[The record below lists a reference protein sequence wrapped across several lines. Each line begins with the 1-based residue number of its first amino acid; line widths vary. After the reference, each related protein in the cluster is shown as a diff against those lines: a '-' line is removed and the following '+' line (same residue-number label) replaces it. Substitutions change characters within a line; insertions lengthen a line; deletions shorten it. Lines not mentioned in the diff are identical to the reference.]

1 MKEVK
6 KCSISGIAFTLDIDA
21 YTLLEQYLESLKA
34 AYAATP
40 DGDEIVA
47 DIEARIAELIL
58 SRQEN
63 TQVVEPPLVQEI
75 ISQMGTA
82 ETINE
87 TSEQPSA
94 QELPRIPR
102 RLYRDTQNARLGGV
116 CAGMAHYFKID
127 PTWVRLIFFAPLL
140 LLILMSPFIPALA
153 PFLSNL
159 FGVFL
164 LGYFVMWF
172 GVPAARTARQRLEMD
187 GEPITVQTIQQKTA
201 HHNGSHERNAD
212 VKSVIAQV
220 IYVLGQFVL
229 AILKVLMGVLIFGLI
244 VLVVALLLVLWAM
257 ISGSMQYDTLTLISV
272 CGWEVHS
279 YHAAILLTTAMLIP
293 LLLLIYILLC
303 LIISRKPSGRITL
316 IVFLLWLAILFIA
329 GGTALREHRRYHPAG
344 TAEAVLPD
352 SEHKEELREWIASDT
367 VSVIDTQP
375 EPAAGTGGG
384 KSDSARIT
392 IRLPQQKQV
401 DIQLTEHSIDINF
414 DEKRYE

>member
-21 YTLLEQYLESLKA
+21 YTLLDQYLESLKT

-40 DGDEIVA
+40 DGEEIAA

-63 TQVVEPPLVQEI
+63 TQVVEAPLIQEI
-75 ISQMGTA
+75 ISQMGSA
-82 ETINE
+82 ETISE
-87 TSEQPSA
+87 TSNQAEPQN
-94 QELPRIPR
+94 QPRIPR
-102 RLYRDTQNARLGGV
+102 RLYRDTENARLGGV
-116 CAGMAHYFKID
+116 CAGLGRYFKLD

-140 LLILMSPFIPALA
+140 LLILTSPFIPALA

-164 LGYFVMWF
+164 LGYFIMWF

-187 GEPITVQTIQQKTA
+187 GEPITVQTIQQKTTR
-201 HHNGSHERNAD
+201 HTGSHERNAD

-229 AILKVLMGVLIFGLI
+229 AILKVLMGILIFGLI
-244 VLVVALLLVLWAM
+244 IAVVVLLFVLWAM
-257 ISGSMQYDTLTLISV
+257 ITKSMQCDAMTLISV

-279 YHAAILLTTAMLIP
+279 RLVAILLTTATLIP

-303 LIISRKPSGRITL
+303 LIISRKPSGRISL
-316 IVFLLWLAILFIA
+316 IIFLLWLATLFIA
-329 GGTALREHRRYHPAG
+329 GGTALREYRRFHSAE
-344 TAEAVLPD
+344 TTEAVWSD

-367 VSVIDTQP
+367 VSVIDTQSD
-375 EPAAGTGGG
+375 PAAETSGD

-392 IRLPQQKQV
+392 IRLPQRKQV
-401 DIQLTEHSIDINF
+401 DIQLSEHSVDINF